1 MSVRQLGSR
10 FPDKPKSKLHLMLA
24 VSAGW
29 GREARVCWNQGL
41 SRRVR
46 EVQLCCPVQCSA
58 LSPQRINGLEW

>member
-1 MSVRQLGSR
+1 MSVRQLRSR

-29 GREARVCWNQGL
+29 GWEARVCWNQGL

-46 EVQLCCPVQCSA
+46 EVQLCCPVLSSA
-58 LSPQRINGLEW
+58 LSPQLLA